1 MLENDSHNGSCEKR
15 GADALF
21 VQGSTFTNTAAKF
34 WSSLIDEVHSD
45 HPQCDTI
52 VLDTLTDKMLSREL
66 LFPQA
71 SLQYELDRHMPV
83 ENVRQALR
91 EALADFDLIG
101 PPDSVHVRLLSEDVE
116 CKRCDLPF
124 DCVDA
129 DIFSCLIVWLLEWSE
144 IPEFLWNN
152 VSVDGAFYAGD
163 RDRALRYHL
172 RITLSNQHV
181 SEGLFRRMLTIC
193 FDRRKE
199 GLLQSQ

>member
-1 MLENDSHNGSCEKR
+1 MVGVAQWFRAPGCGPGCRGFKSRHSPHFSCAPMLENDSHNGSCEKR
-15 GADALF
+15 GANALF

-91 EALADFDLIG
+91 QALADFDLIG

-124 DCVDA
+124 D
-129 DIFSCLIVWLLEWSE
+129 
-144 IPEFLWNN
+144 
-152 VSVDGAFYAGD
+152 
-163 RDRALRYHL
+163 
-172 RITLSNQHV
+172 
-181 SEGLFRRMLTIC
+181 
-193 FDRRKE
+193 
-199 GLLQSQ
+199 